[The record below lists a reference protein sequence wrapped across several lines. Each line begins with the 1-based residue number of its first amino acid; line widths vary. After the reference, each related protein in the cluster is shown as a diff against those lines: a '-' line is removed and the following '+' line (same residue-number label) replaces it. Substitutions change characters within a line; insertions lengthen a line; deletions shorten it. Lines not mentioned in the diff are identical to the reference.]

1 MISKEELKKMDVA
14 SLKSEA
20 LLLKKELF
28 NLKLGKL
35 TGQVK
40 DTSQFS
46 KLRRNIAQILT
57 IIEQK
62 QHVTTTS
69 IKK

>member
-1 MISKEELKKMDVA
+1 MIMKEELKKMDVA
-14 SLKSEA
+14 SLKSEV

-40 DTSQFS
+40 DTSQFP

-62 QHVTTTS
+62 QHASATTA
-69 IKK
+69 KK